1 MNGEVLLQEIERI
14 HRERDVD
21 KEVIFQGLESA
32 LASAF
37 RKKFENSDIAID
49 RKTGEIRALSETGEP
64 IPTETLG
71 RIAAQTAKQVLIQKI
86 REAERNVIYDEFEKY
101 KGDIV
106 HGIIQR
112 YEGSN
117 VILNLNKT
125 EGFLPKR
132 EQVRDENYTL
142 GARMRAY
149 VLDVEKR
156 GHKVLTLLSRTYPDF
171 VRRLFELEIPEIAE
185 RTIEIKGLVR
195 EAGYRTKIAV
205 ASFDSKVDCVGACVG
220 VRGSRIKNIIEELQ
234 GEKIDIIRWSDN
246 TEEMIRNALKP
257 AEISEIKLD
266 WEHFKAS
273 VYVETE
279 QLSLAIG
286 KRGQNVRLAAKL
298 CGWDIDIIS
307 IPQKGEPPQVFH
319 ASSELSAE
327 KREQMA
333 KDPLAHLF
341 KTSSEEESSQDKEKK
356 IDQDHEENNHEKTL
370 LSSDLLK
377 TNNKDEDE
385 DEDDYEDEDEDEDED
400 DYEDEDEDE
409 DDYDDEDEDEDE

>member
-307 IPQKGEPPQVFH
+307 IPKKENPLRSFTPLQNFLQKN
-319 ASSELSAE
+319 ANKWL
-327 KREQMA
+327 
-333 KDPLAHLF
+333 
-341 KTSSEEESSQDKEKK
+341 K
-356 IDQDHEENNHEKTL
+356 IP
-370 LSSDLLK
+370 
-377 TNNKDEDE
+377 
-385 DEDDYEDEDEDEDED
+385 
-400 DYEDEDEDE
+400 
-409 DDYDDEDEDEDE
+409 